1 MKTVDKSKCVTFF
14 DSGSNLSSI
23 KKALQSH
30 GIEHFK
36 INHILCSTDRGD
48 QDLGYEI
55 SFCSDDYNLI
65 KKILKGGFYDFSF

>member
-1 MKTVDKSKCVTFF
+1 MNTVDKSKCVTVF
-14 DSGSNLSSI
+14 DSGSNISTI
-23 KKALQSH
+23 KYTLQAH

-48 QDLGYEI
+48 QDLGYEM

-65 KKILKGGFYDFSF
+65 KKILKEGV

>member
-1 MKTVDKSKCVTFF
+1 MNTVDKSNFVTIF

-30 GIEHFK
+30 SIKHFK

-65 KKILKGGFYDFSF
+65 KKILKEGV

>member
-1 MKTVDKSKCVTFF
+1 MNTVVKSKCVTFF

-23 KKALQSH
+23 KRTLQSH
-30 GIEHFK
+30 GIKHFK
-36 INHILCSTDRGD
+36 INHIFCSTDRGD
-48 QDLGYEI
+48 QNLGYEI

>member
-1 MKTVDKSKCVTFF
+1 MKTVAKSNFVTIF
-14 DSGSNLSSI
+14 DSGSNISSI
-23 KKALQSH
+23 KHTLQTH
-30 GIEHFK
+30 GIKHFQ
-36 INHILCSTDRGD
+36 INHILCSTDRGY